1 MKTLL
6 LLRHAKSSR
15 DEPELADHERP
26 LNERGKDA
34 AKEVGRFLLKNN
46 LVPDLIVSSTAV
58 RARKT
63 AQKTAKQCDY
73 PRAIELEQRLYLASV
88 PAHYAVVRGVETD
101 CERLLVVGHNPGI
114 GDFLNQLTSADEE
127 MPTAGLAVVQLSIK
141 RWKDLTAKS
150 RGTLVKFRR
159 PREQK

>member
-15 DEPELADHERP
+15 DEPDLADHERP
-26 LNERGKDA
+26 LNERGKQA
-34 AKEVGRFLLKNN
+34 AKEVGRFLRDEN
-46 LVPDLIVSSTAV
+46 LMPDLIVSSTAV

-63 AQKTAKQCDY
+63 AQKAAKQCDY
-73 PRAIELEQRLYLASV
+73 PRAIELEERLYLAGV
-88 PAHYAVVRGVETD
+88 PAHYSVVRGIATD

-114 GDFLNQLTSADEE
+114 SEFLNQLTSGEEE
-127 MPTAGLAVVQLSIK
+127 MPTAALAVVQLPIK

-159 PREQK
+159 PRD